1 MKAKKIFIK
10 SLIYIG
16 LALFMLCISI
26 PLATSEVQE
35 TKCPPWEMSERNNA
49 QSAESENTF
58 VIDDLHDESNTANI
72 AKLIPI
78 DALLDDRA
86 FRGVIILDNY
96 AYVTSR
102 DGGYLLV
109 YKLVDLL
116 KSDTYLGEVIELN
129 SIKIDGSATTITR
142 KDDYLYVGGSYISII
157 DVSTRENPQLVGTIY
172 YNSCRS
178 IKVVDDYLIALGSS
192 GSYLFDISTTPTD
205 PLYLN
210 SFGGNHNNVDAT
222 IFNDCLY
229 VAEWIDTQGIR
240 IYDISEIDDIQEL
253 NYISLDDDPYHV
265 DVMNGYLFSVADG
278 PCDNSYLYSHSLSD
292 PENPVFLDSLDLSV
306 SGRAF
311 GITNAFCV
319 IAGSGSHNV
328 IDITNPSSMNVI
340 GNIYDK
346 GGTRDEFPFDIAIYD
361 NLILIGGQNYVLAS
375 KVNVGPSYYAIIVG
389 VADYPGIIDDLEF
402 PDDDA
407 RDMMDALVNH
417 SNWELPNIQLL
428 LNSNAT
434 KSNVKNAISLLNS
447 RVDEN
452 DVCLFFFSGHGTNGL
467 DISPFDEADGLDEY
481 LCAYDGDIRDDEL
494 SSWLGALPTTN
505 VIVILDTCF
514 SGGHI
519 RGHLDAGARVKC
531 FSGTQHGVLKG
542 DGFATDF
549 ERIEGAKDMSQNPG
563 CVVLTATED
572 DESSWE
578 FPIIS
583 NGLFTYFAVAA
594 INNFADWNV
603 NGELSAEEV
612 GMAIRLSFSFLYRRY
627 PVLYPMLLQ
636 VPQLYDDYPAGSS
649 HMDELTLCIP

>member
-1 MKAKKIFIK
+1 
-10 SLIYIG
+10 
-16 LALFMLCISI
+16 MLCISI
-26 PLATSEVQE
+26 SLAADGLQK
-35 TKCPPWEMSERNNA
+35 TKCPPSEMAERNIA

-58 VIDDLHDESNTANI
+58 INDDLHDESNTTNI

-78 DALLDDRA
+78 DALLDARA

-109 YKLVDLL
+109 YKLLDLL
-116 KSDTYLGEVIELN
+116 KSDTYIGEVIELN

-142 KDDYLYVGGSYISII
+142 KDNYLYVGGSCISII
-157 DVSTRENPQLVGTIY
+157 DVSIRENPQLIGTIY
-172 YNSCRS
+172 YNSDRS

-192 GSYLFDISTTPTD
+192 GSYLFDISTSPTD

-222 IFNDCLY
+222 ILNDYLY

-240 IYDISEIDDIQEL
+240 IYDISDIDNIQEL

-292 PENPVFLDSLDLSV
+292 PENPVLLNSLDLSV

-311 GITNAFCV
+311 GITNAFCI
-319 IAGSGSHNV
+319 IAGSGSYNV

-340 GNIYDK
+340 GNIYAQ
-346 GGTRDEFPFDIAIYD
+346 GETCDEFPFDIAIYD

-375 KVNVGPSYYAIIVG
+375 KVNVGSSYYAIIVG
-389 VADYPGIIDDLEF
+389 IADYPGIISDLQYS
-402 PDDDA
+402 DDDA
-407 RDMMDALVNH
+407 RDMMDALMNH
-417 SNWELPNIQLL
+417 SNWKLPNIQLL

-434 KSNVKNAISLLNS
+434 KSNIKNAISLLNG
-447 RVDEN
+447 RVNEN

-467 DISPFDEADGLDEY
+467 DISPFDETDGLDEY
-481 LCAYDGDIRDDEL
+481 LCAYDGNIRDDEL
-494 SSWLGALPTTN
+494 SSWLGELPTTK
-505 VIVILDTCF
+505 VIVILDACF
-514 SGGHI
+514 SGGQI
-519 RGHLDAGARVKC
+519 KGPLDGDARVKC
-531 FSGTQHGVLKG
+531 LLGTQHGVLKG

-549 ERIEGAKDMSQNPG
+549 KRIEGAKDMSQNPG
-563 CVVLTATED
+563 CVVVTASEEG
-572 DESSWE
+572 ESSWE

-583 NGLFTYFAVAA
+583 NGLFTYCAVAA
-594 INNFADWNV
+594 INNFADWNL

-612 GMAIRLSFSFLYRRY
+612 GMATRLSFSFLYRRY
-627 PVLYPMLLQ
+627 PALYPMILQ
-636 VPQLYDDYPAGSS
+636 VPQLYDDYPAGSL